1 MDKPKIL
8 FIVTLPPPV
17 HGAAM
22 MGQYIRQS
30 KLINSSFHCDFINLQ
45 TSKKLTETGRG
56 FFSKFWTI
64 LALYEKVFLTL
75 IQTKHDL
82 CYISITANG
91 AGFYKDFGIVV
102 LLKLFRKKIIYHFQ
116 NKGVSKSNG
125 WLNTILYRFTFRNT
139 RSILLSPFL
148 YPDIEKYVDKE
159 NVFYCPNAGAD
170 IAKRYTIDLLK
181 QKSNTKSPCKLV
193 FLSNM
198 IEQKGV
204 LILLEACSILKKNNV
219 IFECHFVGGWA
230 DITENDFK
238 QKVSDLNLKS
248 VVFSHGPKYNQEK
261 LEFLETSDIFV
272 FPTFYHYEAFPLV
285 ALEAM
290 QHGLPII
297 STPEGGIREIII
309 DGETG
314 FLVPQQN
321 AKELATKIKV
331 LIDSPGLRKK
341 MGIAARN
348 RFEQEFTLE
357 KFENRMANI
366 LTKVTHSY
374 CAKTIKKP

>member
-22 MGQYIRQS
+22 MGQYIHQS
-30 KLINSSFHCDFINLQ
+30 KLINSSFLCNYINLQ
-45 TSKKLTETGRG
+45 TSKKLTETGKG
-56 FFSKFWTI
+56 FFAKFLTI
-64 LALYEKVFLTL
+64 LALYQKVLSML
-75 IQTKHDL
+75 IKNSYDL
-82 CYISITANG
+82 CYMSITANG
-91 AGFYKDFGIVV
+91 PGFYKDLGIVII
-102 LLKLFRKKIIYHFQ
+102 LKLFRKDIVYHFQ
-116 NKGVSKSNG
+116 NKGVSKSKG
-125 WLNTILYRFTFRNT
+125 WLNNKLYRFTFRNT

-148 YPDIEKYVDKE
+148 YSDIESYVSEK
-159 NVFYCPNAGAD
+159 NVFYCPNAGTD
-170 IAKRYTIDLLK
+170 VAKGYSIDLMK
-181 QKSNTKSPCKLV
+181 QKRNTKSPCKLV

-204 LILLEACSILKKNNV
+204 LVLLEACSILKIDNAV
-219 IFECHFVGGWA
+219 FECHFVGGWA
-230 DITENDFK
+230 DVSENDFNK
-238 QKVSDLNLKS
+238 KVTELELQS
-248 VVFSHGPKYNQEK
+248 VVFAHGPKYDDEK

-285 ALEAM
+285 TLEAM

-309 DGETG
+309 EGETG

-321 AKELATKIKV
+321 AKKLADKIKI
-331 LIDSPGLRKK
+331 LIDSPDLRIS

-348 RFEQEFTLE
+348 RFEEEFTLD
-357 KFENRMANI
+357 KFESRMTNI
-366 LTKVTHSY
+366 LNRVINSN
-374 CAKTIKKP
+374 